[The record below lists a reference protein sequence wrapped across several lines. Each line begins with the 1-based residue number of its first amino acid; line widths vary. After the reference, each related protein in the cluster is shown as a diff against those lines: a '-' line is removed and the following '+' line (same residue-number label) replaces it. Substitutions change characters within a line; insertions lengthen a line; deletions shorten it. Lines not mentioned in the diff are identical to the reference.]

1 MKSIIYQVKKEK
13 TNIRGFWKDESGK
26 VYIDNIKQKAYSHEL
41 KRELFESGELAVFY
55 INSSGQGI
63 IEDKSGDVTVLKNK
77 FVTHYKTISK
87 ELIKGLLNFYGGITV
102 YKNLTFNDYTIEAW
116 Q

>member
-1 MKSIIYQVKKEK
+1 MKSIIYQVTKEK

-41 KRELFESGELAVFY
+41 KRELFASGELAVFL
-55 INSSGQGI
+55 INSSGLGI
-63 IEDKSGDVTVLKNK
+63 IEDKSGSVTVLKNK
-77 FVTHYKTISK
+77 IIFDCIVLTVKI
-87 ELIKGLLNFYGGITV
+87 IKDFLNKYGGITV
-102 YKNLTFNDYTIEAW
+102 YKLHTGFRIEAW